1 VSEEFSVGVKILLER
16 MDTNPEEFIA
26 PMDAMR
32 GARWG
37 NTMTSIVGRKLGEP
51 IRGDGNFLTDAE
63 IDALYAKYM
72 VIRRKAFDDHILRE
86 VLGADE
92 ELSSSKPKTIL
103 TTQEITNQSLQIL
116 QKELLRQNT
125 FYAGTGVQT
134 ASIK

>member
-1 VSEEFSVGVKILLER
+1 MSEEFSVGVKILLER
-16 MDTNPEEFIA
+16 MDTNPEEFIS

-37 NTMTSIVGRKLGEP
+37 NTMTGIVSRKLGEP

-92 ELSSSKPKTIL
+92 ELSSPKAIL
-103 TTQEITNQSLQIL
+103 ASTAMTNQSLQIL

>member
-1 VSEEFSVGVKILLER
+1 MSEEFSVGVKILLER

-92 ELSSSKPKTIL
+92 ELSPSPLL
-103 TTQEITNQSLQIL
+103 TAQAITNQSLRIL
-116 QKELLRQNT
+116 EDQLAKSALMAQQHDS
-125 FYAGTGVQT
+125 Y
-134 ASIK
+134 K